1 MIFSQLDDE
10 VYQMICS
17 SFHGTYSHC
26 EFVAMIDQYEGDI
39 RLIKEKLEIKDA
51 TLFNLINGKYLKFAK
66 LIGFFN
72 FKESI
77 STSGKKRVTRS
88 SKNKFRRHDFS

>member
-1 MIFSQLDDE
+1 
-10 VYQMICS
+10 MICS
-17 SFHGTYSHC
+17 TFHGTYSHC

-39 RLIKEKLEIKDA
+39 RLIKEKLEIKDVA
-51 TLFNLINGKYLKFAK
+51 LFNLINGKYLIYNK
-66 LIGFFN
+66 INWIFFN
-72 FKESI
+72 LKESI